1 MTSNVG
7 SSAIAKGRHNSI
19 GLFFQDDKETSYSGL
34 KSMVMEELRQ
44 YFRPE
49 LLNRI
54 DEVVVFQSL
63 DKSQVWILF
72 PSFYKSH
79 GIFHINY
86 SPFFL

>member
-19 GLFFQDDKETSYSGL
+19 GFLFADDKDTSYNGL
-34 KSMVMEELRQ
+34 KSMVMEELRT

-63 DKSQVWILF
+63 DKSQVRYHLF
-72 PSFYKSH
+72 IEIKA
-79 GIFHINY
+79 
-86 SPFFL
+86 L